1 MIVLYRKGIDKEI
14 LLTECRSQSR
24 HDDLVEGRIW
34 EVFLLTKIQE
44 MEEKFSISIPWKGE
58 LKRIADS
65 KLGNRLVLEQIKKG
79 VTTVPEIGSN
89 LELEPVQVRRYLS
102 DLEAIGVVEIDRKV
116 KPNKITLK
124 VLT

>member
-1 MIVLYRKGIDKEI
+1 
-14 LLTECRSQSR
+14 
-24 HDDLVEGRIW
+24 
-34 EVFLLTKIQE
+34 